1 MPLSCI
7 WSGGMQQLPLQV
19 TPAQLDVAVAKLHMA
34 LKSPGKTPESVALDL
49 ARDLKSHRK
58 ANTSASKV
66 EAKSIHTAV
75 IRSNNTVLIE
85 TFLKELFQV
94 HKGPGFRVL

>member
-1 MPLSCI
+1 
-7 WSGGMQQLPLQV
+7 MQHLALQV
-19 TPAQLDVAVAKLHMA
+19 TSAQLDAAIAKLHTA
-34 LKSPGKTPESVALDL
+34 LTSPGNTPESIALDL
-49 ARDLKSHRK
+49 ARDLKSHRR